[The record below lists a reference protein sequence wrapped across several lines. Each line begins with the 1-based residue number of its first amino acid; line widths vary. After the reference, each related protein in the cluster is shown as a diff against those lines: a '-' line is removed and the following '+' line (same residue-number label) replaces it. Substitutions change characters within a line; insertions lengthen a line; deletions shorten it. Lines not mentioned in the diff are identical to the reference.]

1 MRSESRAKR
10 RLHNPARRDKL
21 SDFSIHGRTS
31 SSWLYHL
38 RSVAHLR
45 NSVEPAIAIAA
56 RAFIVFF
63 NQTGMIPP
71 TDSKS
76 LICATGKSSRQNL
89 KQATSLTW
97 MSISPKPPERLA
109 EILLE
114 ILALSD
120 STRTNQS
127 ESVSGSDP
135 IESFDTHR
143 IKEQSQR
150 RGEEDNNRQ

>member
-1 MRSESRAKR
+1 
-10 RLHNPARRDKL
+10 
-21 SDFSIHGRTS
+21 
-31 SSWLYHL
+31 
-38 RSVAHLR
+38 
-45 NSVEPAIAIAA
+45 
-56 RAFIVFF
+56 
-63 NQTGMIPP
+63 
-71 TDSKS
+71 
-76 LICATGKSSRQNL
+76 
-89 KQATSLTW
+89 
-97 MSISPKPPERLA
+97 MSMSPKPPERLA